1 MRVLRCALATALL
14 GSATVA
20 VSAAA
25 PQKAAT
31 PAEVSAFVASMNAD
45 YKARYIEPNAAEW
58 VAETYITDDTQMLTA
73 RANER
78 WLQWLSAEIDASRA
92 YENVAGTDARDA
104 RALALLKLQTAM
116 PAPKDPAHLTELTTL
131 ASKLTAAY
139 GAGKYCKNPSDA
151 STCRNLDELSK
162 VLADDRDWDHDLDAW
177 AGWHRVGRGMLKDY
191 QRFTELLNEG
201 ARDLGYDNVG
211 TMWRAGYDMSPDE
224 FAKTTDRLWSEVE
237 P

>member
-1 MRVLRCALATALL
+1 MLTSISYF

-139 GAGKYCKNPSDA
+139 GAGSITANYDGAHKHRTVIEADVHVGSNCVLVAPVTIGAGGTIGGGSTITKNTEPGA
-151 STCRNLDELSK
+151 LTVAR
-162 VLADDRDWDHDLDAW
+162 
-177 AGWHRVGRGMLKDY
+177 GRAVSFANW
-191 QRFTELLNEG
+191 QRPKK
-201 ARDLGYDNVG
+201 A
-211 TMWRAGYDMSPDE
+211 P
-224 FAKTTDRLWSEVE
+224 K
-237 P
+237 